1 MNVDNVQHFGR
12 EEESKRGQLTPDRT
26 SPASAVRS
34 SRRLCYMLFLASGF
48 AALIYEISWA
58 RQFGLLF
65 GHTAQAAAVVL
76 WAWFTGLAI
85 GYAVGAR
92 LPERVHPLKA
102 YAIAEAVVAV
112 WAALVPTLLA
122 TIETSSGL
130 SWLTSDSA
138 WLQSVSRGLLCLL
151 LLLPATAALGATLP
165 FMAEFLSRSD
175 SCRSSS
181 VVTAYAMNTLG
192 AFLGVA
198 ATTLFLLITV
208 GVRGSSYLA
217 SGLSGLCAVAAWRFA
232 SRFAEAAS
240 SDSHAHGLS
249 TSVVQRSTLVSLHWT
264 LFAALAG
271 FGTLALEVLY
281 TRLFSLVFHNSTYT
295 FGAVVAAFLLALAL
309 GSFAAAFVL
318 TRFRPETVLAACSWT
333 GAIAVA
339 LSLLIF
345 LRVTRLEY
353 FDAGRSFAGY
363 FAGAFGLVLLVVV
376 PPVTLLGVLLPA
388 VWRGVVRGSQL
399 AGRSVGHL
407 TMINTLAA
415 AIGAVS
421 ASFVLLPTL
430 GLWASFGL
438 IIFVFSL
445 IAGSVLLRE
454 RRSGTVLLLGLTSLF
469 PVFLL
474 GTEPGPD
481 AWFTNDRDEHVLR
494 RWHSAYGWID
504 VVRVQPDNTLKVR
517 QNLHYR
523 FGATGAKAEREYRQ
537 AHLPLLLHPQPREVA
552 FLGLGTGLTA
562 AGALPH
568 PEVERITIVELIP
581 EVVSAARMLGEH
593 NFGLV
598 DRPNVEIRI
607 DDARHAL
614 LSTEKRF
621 DVVVS
626 DLFVPWESETGYLYT
641 VEHYRLARKRLRE
654 GGLFC
659 QWLPLYQLGAADF
672 ELIAD
677 SFATVFPHTTL
688 WWGQLQSHR
697 PIVALIGSEQP
708 LQLNAQTIDSRLARL
723 RDSSL
728 GRDDEI
734 QTAAHLLERLAGRW
748 QPRHPQRLNTDEFP
762 RVEFLTPL
770 SHQNRRLLQGHVL
783 ELFFDSALVP
793 LPESDIRLTPD
804 TPLHTARRRAV
815 QRLILFGDKRSNRT

>member
-1 MNVDNVQHFGR
+1 MPATSEFDGKR
-12 EEESKRGQLTPDRT
+12 EPVGVRGGTRPG
-26 SPASAVRS
+26 PAVRF
-34 SRRLCYMLFLASGF
+34 RRRFCYLLFLASGF
-48 AALIYEISWA
+48 AALIYEISWS
-58 RQFGLLF
+58 RQIGLLF

-85 GYAVGAR
+85 GYAAGAQ
-92 LPERVHPLKA
+92 LPTRVHPLKA
-102 YAIAEAVVAV
+102 YAIAEAVAAV
-112 WAALVPTLLA
+112 WAVLVPTLLA
-122 TIETSSGL
+122 TIEASGGL
-130 SWLTSDSA
+130 A
-138 WLQSVSRGLLCLL
+138 WLAGNSELPPSVFRGLFCLL

-165 FMAEFLSRSD
+165 LMAEFLSRS
-175 SCRSSS
+175 SSHPS
-181 VVTAYAMNTLG
+181 GSIATAYGMNTLG
-192 AFLGVA
+192 ACLGVG

-208 GVRGSSYLA
+208 GIRGSSYLA
-217 SGLSGLCAVAAWRFA
+217 AGLSGLCAAAAWLFA
-232 SRFAEAAS
+232 SRVGGTAS
-240 SDSHAHGLS
+240 RDSQSHSQPLAGIQH
-249 TSVVQRSTLVSLHWT
+249 TSLVSLHWT

-295 FGAVVAAFLLALAL
+295 FGAVVAAFLLALAA
-309 GSFAAAFVL
+309 GSFLAAPL
-318 TRFRPETVLAACSWT
+318 LRRFRSETVLAACSWT
-333 GAIAVA
+333 GAIAVF

-353 FDAGRSFAGY
+353 FEIGQSFAGY
-363 FAGAFGLVLLVVV
+363 FVGAFGLVLMVVV
-376 PPVTLLGVLLPA
+376 PPVTLLGILLPA
-388 VWRGVVRGSQL
+388 VWRGVVRGQRM
-399 AGRSVGHL
+399 AGRPVGHV

-415 AIGAVS
+415 AIGAVA

-445 IAGSVLLRE
+445 IAGGVLLRA
-454 RRSGTVLLLGLTSLF
+454 RRSGTALLLGLTSLF
-469 PVFLL
+469 TIFLL

-481 AWFTNDRDEHVLR
+481 AWFTNGRDEHVIR

-504 VVRVQPDNTLKVR
+504 VVQMRPDNTLKVR

-523 FGATGAKAEREYRQ
+523 FGATGTKAAREYRQ
-537 AHLPLLLHPQPREVA
+537 AHLPLLLHPRPRDVA

-598 DRPNVEIRI
+598 DRPNVEIQI

-614 LSTEKRF
+614 LSSEKRF

-641 VEHYRLARKRLRE
+641 VEHYHLARKRLRS

-688 WWGQLQSHR
+688 WWGQLQSRR
-697 PIVALIGSEQP
+697 PILALIGSELP
-708 LQLNAQTIDSRLARL
+708 LQLDAPTIDARL
-723 RDSSL
+723 TRLKHSSL
-728 GRDDEI
+728 ARDDEI
-734 QTAAHLLERLAGRW
+734 QTAEHLVERLGGRW
-748 QPRHPQRLNTDEFP
+748 LPRNPERLNTDEFP

-770 SHQNRRLLQGHVL
+770 SHQNRRLLQGREL
-783 ELFFDSALVP
+783 ELYFDSIFTP
-793 LPESDIRLTPD
+793 LPESDIRLTPESPVD
-804 TPLHTARRRAV
+804 AARRRAV
-815 QRLILFGDKRSNRT
+815 QRLILFGDNAPFRI